1 MLGKILKHFI
11 APRAELAAEKLNAK
25 LRRQTAIRV
34 LGQNMEP
41 TIPKDTVVM
50 YRALSDEEHLERA
63 TVVVIA
69 LPEYGDHAVPCRLI
83 ATEGDRVR
91 LHGGRLFLNE
101 QYVPEPYV
109 QAGFASSEYSTE
121 MAELIVPEGTCFL
134 LGDYRDASKDSRV
147 LGPIPRTAVVGTVLP
162 SSSEA

>member
-25 LRRQTAIRV
+25 LRSQTAIRV

-41 TIPKDTVVM
+41 TIRKDTVIM
-50 YRALSDEEHLERA
+50 YRALSPEVRLERG
-63 TVVVIA
+63 TVVVVA
-69 LPEYGDHAVPCRLI
+69 MPDFGGHAVPFRLI

-91 LHGGRLFLNE
+91 LQGGKLFLNE
-101 QYVPEPYV
+101 QHVTEPYV
-109 QAGFASSEYSTE
+109 QPDLASSEYSTE
-121 MAELIVPEGTCFL
+121 MTELIVPAGAVFL

-147 LGPIPRTAVVGTVLP
+147 LGPIPLDAVLGSILP
-162 SSSEA
+162 SSGEA